1 MKNIKIFI
9 SCHKKVNFIKNS
21 ILQPIQV
28 GCALNNDRYKDM
40 LSDNIGDNISQLN
53 PMYCE
58 LTAQYWAWK
67 NIDTD
72 YYGFCHYRR
81 YFNFS
86 KNEYAENIFGV
97 VEEKF
102 LNRKAIAK
110 YGFDE
115 NSIQELVEKYDVI
128 IPKINNLHKVGE
140 RNVFSQYEDAKFLHG
155 EDIHTIYEIV
165 KKLYPEFE
173 KYSSEYLNGS
183 DSIFCNMFIMKKDIF
198 FHYCQWLF
206 PILSEFCK
214 CTDMHKYSTDAL
226 RTPGHL
232 SERLLGIYITY
243 LKNKYKNLR
252 IKELQCVYFESTE
265 STEYLKPAFKERSI
279 PVVFAANDAFVPMLS
294 ACMQSI
300 IEHYDINYNY
310 DFVVLHTNISETNRK
325 ELLRM
330 VKSFTNLSLRFFN
343 VDFLIYDYNLKAN
356 AHISVETYYR
366 FLIQEVLQGYDKILY
381 LDCDLIANYDITE
394 LYKTNIDGYLLAAAR
409 DPDFLGQIN
418 GANHNTQKY
427 CRDQFHMKDPYNYFQ
442 AGVLLFNN
450 KEMKK
455 AHSLEEWLTYASH
468 KYLYNDQDVLNLYCE
483 GKIKYLDMSWNMI
496 TDCAHTRV
504 KEVISY
510 APSYIQEEYKKAH
523 SNPKL
528 IHYAGFMKPWFN
540 PTEDYAHYFWY
551 YLRKTPF
558 YEELIYK
565 MYQRASK
572 SGDNIKPNIRK
583 IIDLFLPK
591 GTRRRELVKKLVG
604 RNVAARI

>member
-214 CTDMHKYSTDAL
+214 CTDMHKYSTEAL

-252 IKELQCVYFESTE
+252 IKELQCVCFESTE

-343 VDFLIYDYNLKAN
+343 VDF
-356 AHISVETYYR
+356 
-366 FLIQEVLQGYDKILY
+366 
-381 LDCDLIANYDITE
+381 
-394 LYKTNIDGYLLAAAR
+394 
-409 DPDFLGQIN
+409 
-418 GANHNTQKY
+418 
-427 CRDQFHMKDPYNYFQ
+427 
-442 AGVLLFNN
+442 
-450 KEMKK
+450 
-455 AHSLEEWLTYASH
+455 
-468 KYLYNDQDVLNLYCE
+468 
-483 GKIKYLDMSWNMI
+483 
-496 TDCAHTRV
+496 
-504 KEVISY
+504 
-510 APSYIQEEYKKAH
+510 
-523 SNPKL
+523 
-528 IHYAGFMKPWFN
+528 
-540 PTEDYAHYFWY
+540 
-551 YLRKTPF
+551 
-558 YEELIYK
+558 
-565 MYQRASK
+565 
-572 SGDNIKPNIRK
+572 
-583 IIDLFLPK
+583 
-591 GTRRRELVKKLVG
+591 
-604 RNVAARI
+604 